1 MKAYVIATG
10 GIFALL
16 TIAHVARVAI
26 EKQLATDPVYILFTL
41 ISAALSIWAW
51 RVYRRLN

>member
-1 MKAYVIATG
+1 MKVYVIATG
-10 GIFALL
+10 VIFALL
-16 TIAHVARVAI
+16 SIAHGVRVAI
-26 EKQLATDPVYILFTL
+26 EKHLATDPIFILFTL